1 MSNREPSL
9 LRRLYP
15 ALALTGVGFGLI
27 NVLDPPAPT
36 GAAGAGVLDSTGAT
50 QNGAAGVD
58 GAVATTVPTPNS
70 VAAQSQGTTPAT
82 QAPAA
87 TAAPATPATQAPAVT
102 AAPASND
109 CGAVT
114 KTGNSTEITWRRSY
128 GVLQVT
134 VKATSAGQVCGASAQ
149 YQTYDNK
156 SARYEDYAIP
166 ILNKQVASAQGAN
179 IQGVSGAT
187 AVSQAYQQSLQSA
200 IDQL

>member
-27 NVLDPPAPT
+27 NVLDRPAPT
-36 GAAGAGVLDSTGAT
+36 GVAGAGMLDTTGAT
-50 QNGAAGVD
+50 QNSAAAD

-70 VAAQSQGTTPAT
+70 MAAQSQGTTPVT

-87 TAAPATPATQAPAVT
+87 TAAPATPATQAHAAT

-109 CGAVT
+109 CGTVT
-114 KTGNSTEITWRRSY
+114 KTGSSTEITWRRSY
-128 GVLQVT
+128 GVVQVT

-149 YQTYDNK
+149 YQTYDSR
-156 SARYEDYAIP
+156 SARFEDYAIP

-187 AVSQAYQQSLQSA
+187 AVSQAYHTSLQSA